1 MHYHYLI
8 VGAGLAGCTLAERLA
23 NTSNRKVLLIE
34 KRNHIGGNCY
44 DKFNDDGILIQ
55 VYGPHIFHTKIQ
67 RVWEYL
73 NRFTTFNSYIHR
85 VISHVRENLDVYFPI
100 NLDTMEKVTGKSFT
114 PESLKVY
121 FEDKRLKLDEND
133 IKNSRDVVLSQVGE
147 EIYELFVRNYTK
159 KQWGMYPEELDPQVL
174 RRIPVRYNR
183 DTRYFDDPWQ
193 GIPTN
198 GFSRIFENMLNHKNI
213 HVLLQ
218 SDYKDVIKD
227 ISYDKLIYTGPID
240 YFFEYKFGKLGY
252 RTMNFKW
259 ETLDTERF
267 QEASVVNYPNQF
279 DYTRITEFKHFYM
292 QIHLRTT
299 ICYEYATGEGDPYYP
314 IPTESNRLIYEKYR
328 NEAASLKN
336 IYFVGRLAE
345 YKYLNMDQAVNNAL
359 ELFDLLMNKT

>member
-174 RRIPVRYNR
+174 RRIPVRYTR

-240 YFFEYKFGKLGY
+240 YFFEYKFGKLG
-252 RTMNFKW
+252 
-259 ETLDTERF
+259 
-267 QEASVVNYPNQF
+267 
-279 DYTRITEFKHFYM
+279 
-292 QIHLRTT
+292 
-299 ICYEYATGEGDPYYP
+299 
-314 IPTESNRLIYEKYR
+314 
-328 NEAASLKN
+328 
-336 IYFVGRLAE
+336 
-345 YKYLNMDQAVNNAL
+345 
-359 ELFDLLMNKT
+359 